1 MKKLQFKSFL
11 PFPNHHVLSCALLGL
26 TLGSG
31 ALLAVIS
38 AANMHEYNK
47 STVVMSQLDTLQSKI
62 STLQNSVNKPV
73 PEINLGAMTQ
83 QIQQLSQQL
92 DDVRAQNSNHLDQA
106 LNQTETVLITRLDA
120 IQQIVR
126 HLDEKPLPVKYLPPQ
141 SLPFSVVSLDSI
153 QHVPV
158 ASVAYDFKHV
168 AIEKGDSLAGWRVIA
183 IDYGTQR
190 IEFENTQKEHVLV
203 THEYIGA
210 GEL

>member
-1 MKKLQFKSFL
+1 MKKLQLKSFL
-11 PFPNHHVLSCALLGL
+11 PFPENRVMSCVLLGL

-38 AANMHEYNK
+38 ATNMHDDNK
-47 STVVMSQLDTLQSKI
+47 PSVVMSQLDMLQSKM
-62 STLQNSVNKPV
+62 STLQDSVNKSV
-73 PEINLGAMTQ
+73 PEINLNPMTQ

-106 LNQTETVLITRLDA
+106 LNQTETFLAKRLDE
-120 IQQIVR
+120 IQQMVR
-126 HLDEKPLPVKYLPPQ
+126 HLDEKQAPVKYLPAE

-153 QHVPV
+153 QHVSV

-168 AIEKGDSLAGWRVIA
+168 PLEKSDSLAGWRVIS

-190 IEFENTQKEHVLV
+190 IEFENVKKEHVLIKL
-203 THEYIGA
+203 ENIGS

>member
-1 MKKLQFKSFL
+1 MKKFQLKSFL
-11 PFPNHHVLSCALLGL
+11 PFPERRILSYSLLGL

-38 AANMHEYNK
+38 AVNMHEYNI
-47 STVVMSQLDTLQSKI
+47 SQLDTLQSNI
-62 STLQNSVNKPV
+62 SKLQDSMNKPASEV
-73 PEINLGAMTQ
+73 NLNPMTQ

-106 LNQTETVLITRLDA
+106 LNQTETALITRLDE
-120 IQQIVR
+120 IQQMVR
-126 HLDEKPLPVKYLPPQ
+126 HLDEKQSPIKYLPPQ

-168 AIEKGDSLAGWRVIA
+168 PLEKGDSLAGWRVIS

-190 IEFENTQKEHVLV
+190 IEFENTKKEHVLV
-203 THEYIGA
+203 TLENIGS